1 MAVAEEIET
10 PLPSSSGSMLRL
22 RERLALFG
30 LFGVLAAFTVCT
42 LDGAELAP
50 RIISAVFLVL
60 AAVYLSVP
68 FTQRLPL
75 SVPAV
80 CLLLMTFW
88 GLAQTLLSPQK
99 IVASGWSGVLFWFT
113 AAMIALVATQLFQSL
128 RAAAQFR
135 RWFMFFAG
143 GICLLDL
150 LEQASRTNRYYWAI
164 PSKFHA
170 VFGPFAYW
178 NNFAQFVELALPIT
192 LWIGLNKRR
201 SSPAPYLVLAAIQL
215 GAVVASGSRA
225 GAVLVLGELF
235 AVIALSFGRRRDR
248 RLLLGSGLALV
259 LSIGFVYAAGFDVL
273 IKKLQ
278 QSDQLAVRRSIN
290 QSSLEM
296 IRQRPLLGWGLETYV
311 PVYRM
316 FAHYDDGTYV
326 NRAHNDWFQWAAEG
340 GIPFALFMLVVFGW
354 SLRPAIE
361 SVWAVGLIAICLH
374 AIVDYPFARL
384 GVCGWYFALVPMLA
398 SERAERHRIA
408 AAKTPAKTSPQ
419 EARHKL

>member
-1 MAVAEEIET
+1 
-10 PLPSSSGSMLRL
+10 MLRL
-22 RERLALFG
+22 RERMALFG
-30 LFGVLAAFTVCT
+30 LFGVLAAFTLGT
-42 LDGAELAP
+42 LDGAELVP
-50 RIISAVFLVL
+50 RLISALFLVL
-60 AAVYLSVP
+60 AGVYLSVP

-80 CLLLMTFW
+80 CLLLMTLW
-88 GLAQTLLSPQK
+88 GVLQTLISPQK
-99 IVASGWSGVLFWFT
+99 IVANGWSGVLFWFT
-113 AAMIALVATQLFQSL
+113 AAIIALVATQLFQSL

-143 GICLLDL
+143 AVCLLEL
-150 LEQASRTNRYYWAI
+150 LEQASRTSHYYWLI

-192 LWIGLNKRR
+192 LWAGLSKRR
-201 SSPAPYLVLAAIQL
+201 SSPAPYLVVAALQVC
-215 GAVVASGSRA
+215 AVVASGSRA
-225 GAVLVLGELF
+225 GTVLVLAELL
-235 AVIALSFGRRRDR
+235 AVIVLAYARRRDR
-248 RLLLGSGLALV
+248 RLLLGSALAIA

-278 QSDQLAVRRSIN
+278 QSDQIAVRRSIN

-296 IRQRPLLGWGLETYV
+296 IRERPLLGWGLETYV

-326 NRAHNDWFQWAAEG
+326 NRAHDDWLQWAAEG
-340 GIPFALFMLVVFGW
+340 GIPFALLMLFVFGW
-354 SLRPAIE
+354 SIRPAIE

-384 GVCGWYFALVPMLA
+384 GVCGWYFALAPMLA
-398 SERAERHRIA
+398 GEISERRRVAASQTPVQTSHHEAEA
-408 AAKTPAKTSPQ
+408 
-419 EARHKL
+419 